1 MSKSANWLRSE
12 DNMPEQWGTLIVVT
26 GPTGVGKTDM
36 AIRLAREFGT
46 EIISADSRQIYRDI
60 PIGTAAPTP
69 EQLAEVRHHFV
80 GMLGL
85 DEYYS
90 AAQFEEDVMN
100 LLPVLFAKS
109 PYVVM
114 CGGSMLYVD
123 AVCKGIDNIPTISDE
138 TRTAVAKRLA
148 DFGADAMR
156 EELRRLDP
164 VYFAQVDLNNIKRV
178 VHAVEICEQAGV
190 PYSQLRTGA
199 VKKRPFRVVK
209 IGLTLSRAELFDRIN
224 CRVVK
229 MIESGL
235 VEEARRVYPQRH
247 LNSLN
252 TVGYKELFAW
262 LDGNMDFDTA
272 VARIQKNTRVYAKK
286 QLTWYAKDPSMQ
298 WFLPTDYDKI
308 LSYCRHSTT

>member
-1 MSKSANWLRSE
+1 
-12 DNMPEQWGTLIVVT
+12 MPEPWGTLIVVT
-26 GPTGVGKTDM
+26 GPTGVGKTDI
-36 AIRLAREFGT
+36 AIRLARVFGT

-69 EQLAEVRHHFV
+69 EQLAEVKHHFV
-80 GMLGL
+80 GILGL

-100 LLPVLFAKS
+100 LLPRLFVRS

-114 CGGSMLYVD
+114 CGGSMMYVD
-123 AVCKGIDNIPTISDE
+123 AVCKGIDNIPTISE
-138 TRTAVAKRLA
+138 EIRTTVAKRLM
-148 DFGADAMR
+148 DLGADAMR
-156 EELRRLDP
+156 EELKRLDP
-164 VYFAQVDLNNIKRV
+164 EYYAQVDLNNMKRV
-178 VHAVEICEQAGV
+178 VHAIEICEQAGM
-190 PYSQLRTGA
+190 PYSRLRTGVA
-199 VKKRPFRVVK
+199 KQRPFRILK
-209 IGLTLSRAELFDRIN
+209 IGLTLPRAELFDRIN
-224 CRVVK
+224 RRVVK
-229 MIESGL
+229 MIDSGL
-235 VEEARRVYPQRH
+235 VEEARKVYPMRH

-262 LDGNMDFDTA
+262 MDGTMDYDTA

-308 LSYCRHSTT
+308 LSYCRSGKF

>member
-1 MSKSANWLRSE
+1 
-12 DNMPEQWGTLIVVT
+12 MPEPWGTLIVVT
-26 GPTGVGKTDM
+26 GPTGVGKTDI

-69 EQLAEVRHHFV
+69 EQLAEVKHHFV
-80 GMLGL
+80 GILDL

-90 AAQFEEDVMN
+90 AAQFEEDVMR
-100 LLPVLFAKS
+100 LLPELFVRS

-114 CGGSMLYVD
+114 CGGSMMYID
-123 AVCKGIDNIPTISDE
+123 AVCKGIDNIPTISDGI
-138 TRTAVAKRLA
+138 RAAVAKRLA
-148 DFGADAMR
+148 DLGADAMR
-156 EELRRLDP
+156 EELKRLDP
-164 VYFAQVDLNNIKRV
+164 EYYAQVDLNNMKRV
-178 VHAVEICEQAGV
+178 VHAIEICEQAGM
-190 PYSQLRTGA
+190 PYSRLRTGVA
-199 VKKRPFRVVK
+199 KQRPFRILK
-209 IGLTLSRAELFDRIN
+209 IGLTLPRAELFDRIN
-224 CRVVK
+224 RRVVK
-229 MIESGL
+229 MIDSGL
-235 VEEARRVYPQRH
+235 VEEARKVYPMRH

-262 LDGNMDFDTA
+262 MDGTMDYDTA

-308 LSYCRHSTT
+308 LSYCRSGKF

>member
-1 MSKSANWLRSE
+1 MRNE
-12 DNMPEQWGTLIVVT
+12 DNITPTGQCGTLIVVT
-26 GPTGVGKTDM
+26 GPTGVGKTDI

-60 PIGTAAPTP
+60 TIGTAAPSP

-90 AAQFEEDVMN
+90 AAQFEEDVMR
-100 LLPVLFAKS
+100 LLPELFARS

-114 CGGSMLYVD
+114 CGGSMMYVD
-123 AVCKGIDNIPTISDE
+123 AVCKGIDNIPTISDDI
-138 TRTAVAKRLA
+138 RQSVAKRLA
-148 DFGADAMR
+148 DFGAEAMR
-156 EELRRLDP
+156 EELKRIDP
-164 VYFAQVDLNNIKRV
+164 EYYSQVDLNNMKRV
-178 VHAVEICEQAGV
+178 VHAIEICEQAGM
-190 PYSQLRTGA
+190 PYSQLRTGVA
-199 VKKRPFRVVK
+199 KKRPFRIVK
-209 IGLTLSRAELFDRIN
+209 IGLTLPRAELFDRIN
-224 CRVVK
+224 RRVWK

-235 VEEARRVYPQRH
+235 VDEARRVYPLRH

-262 LDGNMDFDTA
+262 MDGTMDYETA

-286 QLTWYAKDPSMQ
+286 QLTWFAKDPSMQ
-298 WFLPTDYDKI
+298 WFLPTDYTKI
-308 LSYCRHSTT
+308 LTYCLQ

>member
-1 MSKSANWLRSE
+1 
-12 DNMPEQWGTLIVVT
+12 MPEPCGTLIVVT
-26 GPTGVGKTDM
+26 GPTGVGKTDI

-69 EQLAEVRHHFV
+69 EQLAEVKHHFV

-90 AAQFEEDVMN
+90 AAQFEEDVMR
-100 LLPVLFAKS
+100 LLPELFVRS

-114 CGGSMLYVD
+114 CGGSMMYID
-123 AVCKGIDNIPTISDE
+123 AVCKGIDNIPTISDGI
-138 TRTAVAKRLA
+138 RAAVAKRLA
-148 DFGADAMR
+148 DLGADAMR
-156 EELRRLDP
+156 EELKRLDP
-164 VYFAQVDLNNIKRV
+164 AYYEQVDLNNMKRV
-178 VHAVEICEQAGV
+178 IHAVEICEQAGV
-190 PYSQLRTGA
+190 PYSHLRTGVA
-199 VKKRPFRVVK
+199 KQRPFRIVK
-209 IGLTLSRAELFDRIN
+209 IGLTLPRAELFDRIN
-224 CRVVK
+224 RRVVK
-229 MIESGL
+229 MIDSGL
-235 VEEARRVYPQRH
+235 EEEARKVYPMRH

-262 LDGNMDFDTA
+262 MDGTMDYDTA

-286 QLTWYAKDPSMQ
+286 QLTWYAKDPSVQ

-308 LSYCRHSTT
+308 LSYCRHSTI